1 MMTSAAPPGRP
12 ATNGHDY
19 KLYFFSMLLGRDVCE
34 TRADFRI
41 GKLTDLV
48 FRLTEP
54 YPEAVGIFISHGWGR
69 PTEFIQWERVSRI
82 EGGTIFVLPPES
94 GDRYPPF
101 VDQPGWILLNE
112 HLMGKEILDMDDRR
126 VQIVNDVQLLESR
139 GRMIVAHVDSSLNG
153 FLRKWGIDW
162 LAFQKDQL
170 ISWKYVQPLSI
181 EDVTSGKKVSLSVT
195 RTQIHELPS
204 EDLADALEELSGR
217 EQEAVFSVLDSEKAA
232 ETLLEAEPRAQ
243 RQIVEDLSPE
253 RAREILSEM
262 SVAQVADLLEAL
274 PLDDRNALIA
284 LLPHDDAERT
294 REILSQH
301 EAKAGSLMFD
311 AFVALPPAMTTRE
324 AIARVRASTVD
335 KRVLHYIYV
344 VQEPDNVLLGAVDIR
359 DLVLADETAQIG
371 DLMSTPAVSADKD
384 LPEKEVKELF
394 AKYHYRMFPVVD
406 AADHLLGVVHYKD
419 VVE

>member
-1 MMTSAAPPGRP
+1 MMTSATPPARS

-19 KLYFFSMLLGRDVCE
+19 KLYFFSTLLGGDVCE

-48 FRLTEP
+48 FRLSEP
-54 YPEAVGIFISHGWGR
+54 YPEAVGIFISHGWGK
-69 PTEFIQWERVSRI
+69 PTEFIAWERVSRI

-112 HLMGKEILDMDDRR
+112 HLMGKEILDMDDRQ
-126 VQIVNDVQLLESR
+126 VQIVNDVQLLESH
-139 GRMIVAHVDSSLNG
+139 GRMIVAHVDSSFNG

-162 LAFQKDQL
+162 LAHQKDQF
-170 ISWKYVQPLSI
+170 ISWKHVQPLSI

-232 ETLLEAEPRAQ
+232 ETLLEVEPRAQ
-243 RQIVEDLSPE
+243 RQLVEDLSPE

-262 SVAQVADLLEAL
+262 SVAQVAELLEAL
-274 PLDDRNALIA
+274 PLDDRNAMIA
-284 LLPHDDAERT
+284 LLPPDDAART

-301 EAKAGSLMFD
+301 EAKASSLMFD
-311 AFVALPPAMTTRE
+311 AFVALPQAMTAKD
-324 AIARVRASTVD
+324 AIARVRESKVD
-335 KRVLHYIYV
+335 RRVVHYVYV
-344 VQEPDNVLLGAVDIR
+344 VQEPDNLLLGAVDIR
-359 DLVLADETAQIG
+359 DLVLSDETALLG
-371 DLMSTPAVSADKD
+371 DLMSAPAVSVEQDLTEKD
-384 LPEKEVKELF
+384 VEEMF

-406 AADHLLGVVHYKD
+406 ASDHLLGVVHYKD
-419 VVE
+419 IGK